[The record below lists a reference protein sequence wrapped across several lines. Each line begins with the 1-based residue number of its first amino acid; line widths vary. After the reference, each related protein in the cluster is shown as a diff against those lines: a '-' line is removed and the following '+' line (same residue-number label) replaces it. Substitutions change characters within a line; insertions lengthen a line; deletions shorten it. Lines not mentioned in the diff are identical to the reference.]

1 MMAAGLRTYF
11 SFAAEWDNVR
21 GAALLRNGSNPCDP
35 LSAEAFLLSL
45 LLPLSLFFSFSFLV
59 NRFGKRAQGLIFF
72 AIADFSEYLRFRGVF
87 LKVGEGVGGVL
98 NPHVPTPLSHLSG
111 LISSF
116 TLPLSGEECRREGG
130 LSKYAPPPPPPPP
143 PPM

>member
-1 MMAAGLRTYF
+1 MHRTL
-11 SFAAEWDNVR
+11 D
-21 GAALLRNGSNPCDP
+21 
-35 LSAEAFLLSL
+35 
-45 LLPLSLFFSFSFLV
+45 
-59 NRFGKRAQGLIFF
+59 FF
-72 AIADFSEYLRFRGVF
+72 AIADFSEYTVLPVAGGNSRVGGVF

-98 NPHVPTPLSHLSG
+98 NPHVLLPTPLSHLSG

-143 PPM
+143 PPPM